1 MEPEPAWGAQPDERA
16 HADAQAQP
24 QAPSEPGGVQEPQA
38 EAPAVESPVEPEPSW
53 DAQSDKRAHAVQE
66 SPRPQEPQASFAA
79 PQGQSE
85 PWKPQSAEPHA
96 PQSGESQWN
105 PQAANPQTPSYS
117 SQYTYSSDWSAGP
130 QGQGAQGAT
139 ANEGGSGPRLIAF
152 LGLLV
157 ASAVAIGSVF
167 LPYLS
172 HDGTGYSLFGTLQ
185 GTILMIGTAPI
196 VVVALASWF
205 VKKRWALLA
214 SVVLGGVATVVIAV
228 VVTWVAVATGNLGI
242 FTLSYGWYIG
252 LFSVLLM
259 VVATVLQALG
269 LKKSQGGAVGSQPG
283 AGGPA
288 QSVQTGGES
297 RLYQP
302 GGTNPYQAGTT
313 NPYQ

>member
-1 MEPEPAWGAQPDERA
+1 MATQS
-16 HADAQAQP
+16 DAQAQ
-24 QAPSEPGGVQEPQA
+24 
-38 EAPAVESPVEPEPSW
+38 
-53 DAQSDKRAHAVQE
+53 AVQN
-66 SPRPQEPQASFAA
+66 SPRSQEPQASFAA
-79 PQGQSE
+79 PQGQAE

-96 PQSGESQWN
+96 PQPGEGQWN

-167 LPYLS
+167 LPYLAHENAS
-172 HDGTGYSLFGTLQ
+172 LPLFGVLQ
-185 GTILMIGTAPI
+185 GTILMIGTAPV

-205 VKKRWALLA
+205 VKKRWALIA
-214 SVVLGGVATVVIAV
+214 SVVLGGVAAVVIAGVAIWV
-228 VVTWVAVATGNLGI
+228 VMATDHLGV

-252 LFSVLLM
+252 VFSALLM

-269 LKKSQGGAVGSQPG
+269 LKKSQGGAAGSQPG

>member
-1 MEPEPAWGAQPDERA
+1 MIQSDEHGQAPSGPGAAQDPWAGASGALPHSEPQPVWGAQPDG
-16 HADAQAQP
+16 HAQASQ
-24 QAPSEPGGVQEPQA
+24 
-38 EAPAVESPVEPEPSW
+38 
-53 DAQSDKRAHAVQE
+53 D

-79 PQGQSE
+79 PQGQRE
-85 PWKPQSAEPHA
+85 PWQPQSAEARA
-96 PQSGESQWN
+96 PQFGEGQWN
-105 PQAANPQTPSYS
+105 PQGANPQAPSYS
-117 SQYTYSSDWSAGP
+117 GQYSSDWSTGP
-130 QGQGAQGAT
+130 QGQGTRGTT
-139 ANEGGSGPRLIAF
+139 ADKRGSGRRLIAF

-167 LPYLS
+167 LPYLA
-172 HDGTGYSLFGTLQ
+172 HEDVKLPLFGVLQ
-185 GTILMIGTAPI
+185 GTVLMIGTVPV

-205 VKKRWALLA
+205 LKKRWALIA
-214 SVVLGGVATVVIAV
+214 SVVLGGVAAVDIAV
-228 VVTWVAVATGNLGI
+228 VAIWVVTARDGLAV

-252 LFSVLLM
+252 LFSMLLM

-269 LKKSQGGAVGSQPG
+269 LKKPQGGAADSQPG

-288 QSVQTGGES
+288 QSAQTGGES

>member
-1 MEPEPAWGAQPDERA
+1 M
-16 HADAQAQP
+16 QP
-24 QAPSEPGGVQEPQA
+24 QAPSEPGAVQEPQA
-38 EAPAVESPVEPEPSW
+38 EAPAVEPPTEREPAWGSQPDGQAEADAGARS
-53 DAQSDKRAHAVQE
+53 DAQAQAAQEDSSRA
-66 SPRPQEPQASFAA
+66 QEPQASFAA
-79 PQGQSE
+79 PQGQSG
-85 PWKPQSAEPHA
+85 PWQPQSAEPHA
-96 PQSGESQWN
+96 PQFGEGQWN
-105 PQAANPQTPSYS
+105 PQAANPRTPSYS
-117 SQYTYSSDWSAGP
+117 SQYSYSSDSSGWSADP

-139 ANEGGSGPRLIAF
+139 ANEGGSGLRLIAF

-172 HDGTGYSLFGTLQ
+172 YDGAGYSLFGTLQ

-205 VKKRWALLA
+205 VKKRWALIA
-214 SVVLGGVATVVIAV
+214 SVVLGGVAALVIAAV
-228 VVTWVAVATGNLGI
+228 AIWVAVESGHLGI

-252 LFSVLLM
+252 LFSVLFM

-269 LKKSQGGAVGSQPG
+269 LKKSQGGAARSQPG

-288 QSVQTGGES
+288 QSAQTGGES